1 MSDITIESKNKKKAL
16 GRGLGTLFGSG
27 LVEAPQ
33 ETREVVVDKAIRNQ
47 SEKVDQFEVS
57 KLNQLNSSKNTQIN
71 QGVQHEGRVWQISIE
86 KLKAGA
92 YQPRTTFEKET
103 LQELAQSIK
112 QNGILQPIIVRKT
125 NEDKFEIIAGER
137 RWRAAQLA
145 GLHELPAIIRTFT
158 DKEAL
163 ELAIIENVQRED
175 LNPIEEAQGYARL
188 VNEFNLSQQQVAE
201 RVGKERATV
210 ANLLRILILPSS
222 IKEQIESG
230 MLSLGHAKVLL
241 SLSSSDQQSEMGKRA
256 IAEKWSV
263 RKLEKAI
270 AEQAKAGN
278 KTQKTDVDI
287 DVSKRLILGLSE
299 ELQKSLGTKVSIDY
313 AQGKGKILIS
323 FYSDDELSNI
333 VDRLKLE
340 CTK

>member
-1 MSDITIESKNKKKAL
+1 MSDITIENKNKKKAL

-27 LVEAPQ
+27 LVEAP
-33 ETREVVVDKAIRNQ
+33 EELREVVADKAPRAQI
-47 SEKVDQFEVS
+47 EKPDQFEVS
-57 KLNQLNSSKNTQIN
+57 KLNQINSSKNPKN
-71 QGVQHEGRVWQISIE
+71 DQGVQHEGRVWQISIE

-125 NEDKFEIIAGER
+125 NDDKFEIIAGER

-175 LNPIEEAQGYARL
+175 LNSIEEAQGYARL

-210 ANLLRILILPSS
+210 ANLLRILILPSA

-230 MLSLGHAKVLL
+230 ILSLGHAKVLL
-241 SLSSSDQQSEMGKRA
+241 SLSSSDQQVEMGKKA

-270 AEQAKAGN
+270 ADLGKTLNKNEKA
-278 KTQKTDVDI
+278 DVDI
-287 DVSKRLILGLSE
+287 DVSKRLIQGLSE

>member
-1 MSDITIESKNKKKAL
+1 MSDIIIENKNKKKAL

-27 LVEAPQ
+27 LMDAPDELREAIVEKPS
-33 ETREVVVDKAIRNQ
+33 RPQ
-47 SEKVDQFEVS
+47 SEKVEQFELS
-57 KLNQLNSSKNTQIN
+57 KLSQQNSATTWQEER
-71 QGVQHEGRVWQISIE
+71 GAQHEGRVWQISIE
-86 KLKAGA
+86 KIKAGA
-92 YQPRTTFEKET
+92 YQPRTTFEKES

-125 NEDKFEIIAGER
+125 NDNKFEIIAGER

-145 GLHELPAIIRTFT
+145 GCHELPAIIRTYT

-163 ELAIIENVQRED
+163 ELAIIENIQRED

-188 VNEFNLSQQQVAE
+188 VGEFNLSQQQVAE

-210 ANLLRILILPSS
+210 ANLLRILSLPAV

-230 MLSLGHAKVLL
+230 ILSLGHAKVLL
-241 SLSSSDQQSEMGKRA
+241 SLASSDQQIEFGKKS

-270 AEQAKAGN
+270 IEQGKAN
-278 KTQKTDVDI
+278 EKKEMPDVDI
-287 DVSKRLILGLSE
+287 DVSRRLIQGLGE
-299 ELQKSLGTKVSIDY
+299 ELQKCLGTKVSIDY
-313 AQGKGKILIS
+313 TQGKGKILIS
-323 FYSDDELSNI
+323 FYSDDELSNL

>member
-1 MSDITIESKNKKKAL
+1 MSDITVENKNKKKAL
-16 GRGLGTLFGSG
+16 GRGLGTLFGPG
-27 LVEAPQ
+27 PTEAP
-33 ETREVVVDKAIRNQ
+33 ENLREVPAEKPIRA
-47 SEKVDQFEVS
+47 SIEKTDQFEVS
-57 KLNQLNSSKNTQIN
+57 KLNQINSSKIN
-71 QGVQHEGRVWQISIE
+71 QDNQLVNHEGRVWQISIE
-86 KLKAGA
+86 KVKSGA
-92 YQPRTTFEKET
+92 YQPRTTFEKEA

-112 QNGILQPIIVRKT
+112 ANGILQPIIVRKT
-125 NEDKFEIIAGER
+125 KDEKFEIIAGER

-145 GLHELPAIIRTFT
+145 GLHELPAIIRSFT

-210 ANLLRILILPSS
+210 ANLLRILILPSTV
-222 IKEQIESG
+222 KEQIENG
-230 MLSLGHAKVLL
+230 TLSLGHAKVLL
-241 SLSSSDQQSEMGKRA
+241 SLSSSDQQIEMGKKA
-256 IAEKWSV
+256 ISEKWSV

-270 AEQAKAGN
+270 ADLGKTENKSEKA
-278 KTQKTDVDI
+278 DVDI
-287 DVSKRLILGLSE
+287 DVSRRLIQGLSE
-299 ELQKSLGTKVSIDY
+299 ELQKSLGTKVTIDY